1 MKSVKR
7 SLIMIPLFSA
17 VKIAF
22 GSITSAKLR
31 STLTVLGIVI
41 GVAAVIANVSL
52 GASFNQHFTNEVTNL
67 GSNFVYFQ
75 GMQPKLFYDNEL
87 KTVES
92 TPGISGVSPLKSQAA
107 EVTYMSETKSII
119 VTGVGQSYDE
129 VANTK
134 LQKGTFIN
142 DNDGYVAVIGHK
154 VANEKFDRNISVRNS
169 INIAFRVGEDEK
181 VTKTFKVKAI
191 IQNPE
196 NTVVQAYND
205 NEAILIPIGVMN
217 EILGENDYGGIFAM
231 AEDPATI
238 QETADEADKRL
249 ARKFGISDRELADK
263 ESRPYF
269 LINQAEVLKQTDMM
283 AAALSSFLTAVALIS
298 LLVGSIG
305 IMNIMLVSVT
315 ERTREIGVLKSL
327 GFTASD
333 ILFLF
338 MVESIMLGIFGGI
351 LGSTVGIAGA
361 YGVETLLKLPVVF
374 PFSLIVAGFFVAV
387 LVGFVSGVYPARKA
401 AKMKPVDSLR
411 HE

>member
-1 MKSVKR
+1 
-7 SLIMIPLFSA
+7 MIPLFSA
-17 VKIAF
+17 GKIAL

-67 GSNFVYFQ
+67 GSNFIFFQ

-107 EVTYMSETKSII
+107 EVTYMSETKNII
-119 VTGVGQSYDE
+119 VTGVGQSYDK

-142 DNDGYVAVIGHK
+142 DNDGYVAIIGHK
-154 VANEKFDRNISVRNS
+154 VANEKFDRSISVRNS
-169 INIAFRVGEDEK
+169 INIAFRVGENEK

-196 NTVVQAYND
+196 NTVVQAYDD

-238 QETADEADKRL
+238 QEISDEADKRL

-338 MVESIMLGIFGGI
+338 MVESIMLGVFGGI

-374 PFSLIVAGFFVAV
+374 PFSLIVAGFFV
-387 LVGFVSGVYPARKA
+387 
-401 AKMKPVDSLR
+401 
-411 HE
+411 

>member
-1 MKSVKR
+1 
-7 SLIMIPLFSA
+7 MIPLFSA
-17 VKIAF
+17 VKIAL

-67 GSNFVYFQ
+67 GSNFIFFQ

-107 EVTYMSETKSII
+107 EVTYMSETKNII
-119 VTGVGQSYDE
+119 VTGVGQSYDK

-154 VANEKFDRNISVRNS
+154 VANEKFDRSISVRNS
-169 INIAFRVGEDEK
+169 INIAFRVGENEK

-196 NTVVQAYND
+196 NTVVQAYDD

-238 QETADEADKRL
+238 QEISDEADKRL

-338 MVESIMLGIFGGI
+338 MVESIMLGVFGGI
-351 LGSTVGIAGA
+351 LGSAVGIAGA

>member
-1 MKSVKR
+1 
-7 SLIMIPLFSA
+7 MIPLFSA

-67 GSNFVYFQ
+67 GSNFIFFQ

-107 EVTYMSETKSII
+107 EVTYMSETKNII

-154 VANEKFDRNISVRNS
+154 VANEKFDRSISVRNS

-196 NTVVQAYND
+196 NTVVQAYDD

-238 QETADEADKRL
+238 QEISDEADKRL
-249 ARKFGISDRELADK
+249 ARKFGIPDRELADK

-338 MVESIMLGIFGGI
+338 MVESIMLGVFGGI

-361 YGVETLLKLPVVF
+361 YGVETLLKLPIVF

>member
-1 MKSVKR
+1 
-7 SLIMIPLFSA
+7 MIPLFSA

-67 GSNFVYFQ
+67 GSNFIFFQ

-92 TPGISGVSPLKSQAA
+92 TPGISGVSPLKSQAS
-107 EVTYMSETKSII
+107 EVTYMSETKNII

-154 VANEKFDRNISVRNS
+154 VANEKFDRSISVRNS

-196 NTVVQAYND
+196 NTVVQAYDD

-231 AEDPATI
+231 AEDSATI
-238 QETADEADKRL
+238 QEISDEADKRL
-249 ARKFGISDRELADK
+249 ARKFGIPDRELADK

-338 MVESIMLGIFGGI
+338 MVESIMLGVFGGI

-361 YGVETLLKLPVVF
+361 YGVETLLKLPIVF

>member
-1 MKSVKR
+1 
-7 SLIMIPLFSA
+7 MIPLFSA
-17 VKIAF
+17 GKIAL

-67 GSNFVYFQ
+67 GSNFIFFQ

-92 TPGISGVSPLKSQAA
+92 TPGISGASPLKSQAA
-107 EVTYMSETKSII
+107 EVTYMSETKNII
-119 VTGVGQSYDE
+119 VTGVGQSYDK

-142 DNDGYVAVIGHK
+142 DNDGYVAIIGHK
-154 VANEKFDRNISVRNS
+154 VANEKFDRSISVRNS
-169 INIAFRVGEDEK
+169 INIAFRVGENEK

-196 NTVVQAYND
+196 NTVVQAYDD

-238 QETADEADKRL
+238 QEISDEADKRL

-338 MVESIMLGIFGGI
+338 MVESIMLGVFGGI

>member
-1 MKSVKR
+1 
-7 SLIMIPLFSA
+7 MIPLFSA

-67 GSNFVYFQ
+67 GSNFIFFQ

-107 EVTYMSETKSII
+107 EVTYMSETKNII

-154 VANEKFDRNISVRNS
+154 VANEKFDRGISVRNS

-196 NTVVQAYND
+196 NTVVQAYDD

-231 AEDPATI
+231 AEDSATI

-249 ARKFGISDRELADK
+249 ARKFGIPDRELADK

-327 GFTASD
+327 GFTAFD

-338 MVESIMLGIFGGI
+338 MVESIMLGVFGGI

-361 YGVETLLKLPVVF
+361 YGVETLLKLPIVF

>member
-1 MKSVKR
+1 
-7 SLIMIPLFSA
+7 MIPLFSA
-17 VKIAF
+17 GKLAF
-22 GSITSAKLR
+22 GSIKSAKLR

-52 GASFNQHFTNEVTNL
+52 GASFNQHFTNEVTNI
-67 GSNFVYFQ
+67 GSNFIYIQ

-87 KTVES
+87 KIVEN
-92 TPGISGVSPLKSQAA
+92 TPGILGVSPLKSQTA
-107 EVTYMSETKSII
+107 EVTYMSETKNILVS
-119 VTGVGQSYDE
+119 GVGKSYDE

-134 LQKGTFIN
+134 LQKGDFIT
-142 DNDGYVAVIGHK
+142 DNDGYVAVIGYK
-154 VANEKFDRNISVRNS
+154 VANEKFERNISARNS
-169 INIAFRVGEDEK
+169 INITFRVGEDEK

-196 NTVVQAYND
+196 NTVIQAYDD
-205 NEAILIPIGVMN
+205 NEAIIIPIDIMN
-217 EILGENDYGGIFAM
+217 EILGEKDYGGAFAM
-231 AEDPATI
+231 ADDPATVK
-238 QETADEADKRL
+238 ETADEVDKRL
-249 ARKFGISDRELADK
+249 ARNFGISEREFEDK
-263 ESRPYF
+263 DSRPYY
-269 LINQAEVLKQTDMM
+269 LLNQAEVLEQTDMM

-327 GFTASD
+327 GFTGFD

-338 MVESIMLGIFGGI
+338 MVESILLGVFGGL

-361 YGVETLLKLPVVF
+361 YSVETLLKLPVVF
-374 PFSLIVAGFFVAV
+374 PFSLSAAGFFVAV
-387 LVGFVSGVYPARKA
+387 FVGFVSGVYPARKA
-401 AKMKPVDSLR
+401 AKMKPIDSLR

>member
-1 MKSVKR
+1 
-7 SLIMIPLFSA
+7 MIPLFSA

-67 GSNFVYFQ
+67 GSNFIFFQ

-107 EVTYMSETKSII
+107 EVTYMSETKNII

-154 VANEKFDRNISVRNS
+154 VANEKFDRSISVRNS
-169 INIAFRVGEDEK
+169 INIAFRVGDDEK

-196 NTVVQAYND
+196 NTVVQAYDD

-231 AEDPATI
+231 AEDSATI

-249 ARKFGISDRELADK
+249 ARKFGIPDRELADK

-327 GFTASD
+327 GFTAFD

-338 MVESIMLGIFGGI
+338 MVESIMLGVFGGI

-361 YGVETLLKLPVVF
+361 YGVETLLKLPIVF